1 MKSCKSQVIPNRRQ
15 PPIPSLLC
23 TTRFPPAE
31 RSETFRTD
39 RLTPSFCD
47 ASLPLQAT
55 HHRAWGIQPY
65 EVHLITNPDLRDQL
79 ALACNGQRAARSA
92 QALVVF
98 VVGVS
103 IIRRRMEESRTYYQ
117 SAPLPEKSRQYH
129 LSGLDRLSLA
139 LNPWLLPFLGVA
151 RSILSVL
158 QPSRSLLPL
167 GQDGA
172 KNWAARA
179 SMLAAQTMLF
189 SASAHGVDAC
199 PMEGFNGA
207 QVAQALCL
215 PRGTAPTLVVALGYR
230 AEDARIEPRY
240 RRTADQM
247 ITTH

>member
-1 MKSCKSQVIPNRRQ
+1 MQ
-15 PPIPSLLC
+15 IPSHSESTPTADSITSVYHQISTRRTIRDFSDRPIDPELL
-23 TTRFPPAE
+23 RRIAAAAG
-31 RSETFRTD
+31 D
-39 RLTPSFCD
+39 APS
-47 ASLPLQAT
+47 SV
-55 HHRAWGIQPY
+55 GIQPY
-65 EVHLITNPDLRDQL
+65 EVHLITNPELRDQL

-103 IIRRRMEESRTYYQ
+103 IIRRRIEESRTYYQ

-151 RSILSVL
+151 RSILAVL

-167 GQDGA
+167 GQEGA